1 MQVTFSEKT
10 NRQHN
15 RKTASSSD
23 SVKSYLQEI
32 GRIPLLTAAE
42 EITLGQQVQALMAL
56 QATKAELA
64 ETLGHP
70 PTARAWATAANLP
83 PAKLKKAVQVG
94 QRAKQRMIEANLRLV
109 VSVAKKYQRR
119 NLDFLDLI
127 QEGSIGLERGVE
139 KYDPSKGYKFSTYGY
154 WWIRQAI
161 TRASLLRRGFANAQQ
176 SRTIRLPIHITE
188 KLNKIK
194 RTQRELSQTLGRT
207 PTLPEISAQLE
218 ISVQDVKN
226 CLEAARLPMSLD
238 MRIGDDQT
246 TELQELLEDPDAT
259 PEEAVTRSQFREDIS
274 QLLAELSPVQQKVL
288 TLRYGL
294 GSGNALS
301 LSSVGE
307 QLGISR
313 ERVRQLQ
320 QSALKR
326 LRLKRSDI
334 HDYLT

>member
-10 NRQHN
+10 NRQRN

-42 EITLGQQVQALMAL
+42 EITLGQQVQTLMAL

-70 PTARAWATAANLP
+70 PTARAWATAANLT

-161 TRASLLRRGFANAQQ
+161 TRAIAQQ

-326 LRLKRSDI
+326 LRLKRGDI

>member
-10 NRQHN
+10 NRQRN

-42 EITLGQQVQALMAL
+42 EITLGQQVQTLMAL

-70 PTARAWATAANLP
+70 PTARAWATAANLT

-161 TRASLLRRGFANAQQ
+161 TRAIAQQ

-246 TELQELLEDPDAT
+246 TELQELLEDPDVT

-294 GSGNALS
+294 GSGSALS

-326 LRLKRSDI
+326 LRLKRGDI